1 MIIQNSCFDDY
12 QVFLL
17 QTLLQKSCLEVNTFF
32 FSFLLT
38 FHLPDVTNKQCL
50 ERDRQR
56 KLCTFGKRCE
66 KSALENYIEYLHKWT
81 RSFFCHNFLVCVFVD
96 TFIKGWIRF
105 LSNINGSF
113 QNVHILVN
121 SVLVLWVGPIWM

>member
-50 ERDRQR
+50 ERDRENCAHLV
-56 KLCTFGKRCE
+56 KDAK
-66 KSALENYIEYLHKWT
+66 KSAIENSIEYLHK
-81 RSFFCHNFLVCVFVD
+81 
-96 TFIKGWIRF
+96 
-105 LSNINGSF
+105 
-113 QNVHILVN
+113 
-121 SVLVLWVGPIWM
+121 